1 MAFFKDLTKK
11 EKKHLKD
18 QDMTTLKQFKATAEA
33 HVKMREENPKIE
45 PCYECKNIAR
55 KLNIPV

>member
-11 EKKHLKD
+11 EMKHLRSQGMK
-18 QDMTTLKQFKATAEA
+18 TLRDFKATAEA
-33 HVKMREENPKIE
+33 HVKMRAENPAIE